1 MRKGFAIVVAVMA
14 AFVVGAITVAL
25 AGGTPTDVQ
34 APMQIKVVEHAA
46 TDRVVD
52 LGAPGDSPG
61 DLLTFHNALF
71 DASNQDRV
79 GKDQGECVRISPGQ
93 GTWECRWTAW
103 IDGEGSL
110 TVEGRFSDVHPS
122 TLAITGGTG
131 TYRNARGTMQLGFRN
146 DPAEFDFTYRVI
158 P

>member
-1 MRKGFAIVVAVMA
+1 MRKGIAVIAVVA
-14 AFVVGAITVAL
+14 AFTVGAITVAL
-25 AGGTPTDVQ
+25 AGGEAKNVT
-34 APMQIKVVEHAA
+34 APVEIKVVEHAT
-46 TDRVVD
+46 TDRVIDV
-52 LGAPGDSPG
+52 GRPGDSPG

-71 DASNQDRV
+71 DASNQERV

-93 GTWECRWTAW
+93 GTWECRWIAW

-110 TVEGRFSDVHPS
+110 TVEGQFSDFHAT

-131 TYRNARGTMQLGFRN
+131 MYRNARGTMQLGFRRN
-146 DPAEFDFTYRVI
+146 AAEFNFTYRVI